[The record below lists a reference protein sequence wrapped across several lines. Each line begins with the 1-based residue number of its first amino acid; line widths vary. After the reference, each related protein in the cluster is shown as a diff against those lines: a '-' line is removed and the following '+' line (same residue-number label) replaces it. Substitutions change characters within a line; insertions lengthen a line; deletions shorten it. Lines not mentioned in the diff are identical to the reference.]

1 MSRLEFRDFTCYY
14 KQKSQFVSALEHL
27 DLTVQSGELLVVVG
41 QTGSGKTT
49 LLRSCMGLN
58 RYYEGELLI
67 DGVPVEQLNVRKS
80 NVSYVKQE
88 LALYPGMTVYENIAF
103 PLRMQHTPQEQVDR
117 QVKEMAELVD
127 ISLLLTRKP
136 KQLSGGQLQR
146 VAIARALV
154 KNPRIVYFD
163 EPFGNLDPPLRAE
176 LRALVKEIHRKL
188 CPTVLF
194 VTHDLQEAFQLADRI
209 AVLEE
214 GKLVELGAPD
224 QLEHTSELLKSWF
237 EE

>member
-1 MSRLEFRDFTCYY
+1 MSKLEFRDFTCYY
-14 KQKSQFVSALEHL
+14 KQKKNFISALEHI
-27 DLTVQSGELLVVVG
+27 DLTVESGEFLAVVG

-49 LLRSCMGLN
+49 LLRACLGFH
-58 RYYEGELLI
+58 RYYEGDLLI
-67 DGVPVEQLNVRKS
+67 DGVPVEQVNARKG

-88 LALYPGMTVYENIAF
+88 FALYPGMTVYENIAF
-103 PLRMQHTPQEQVDR
+103 PLRMQHTPQDQVDR
-117 QVKEMAELVD
+117 QVREMAELVD

-163 EPFGNLDPPLRAE
+163 EPFGNLDPVLRVE
-176 LRALVKEIHRKL
+176 LRSLLKKIHRQL
-188 CPTVLF
+188 RPTVLF

-214 GKLVELGAPD
+214 GRLVEIGAPD
-224 QLEHTSELLKSWF
+224 ALEHTSALLKSWF
-237 EE
+237 EA